1 MMKSV
6 SVVQELMLING
17 KWAKSASSEFFP
29 IENPSERGSVI
40 AEVPRASAEDV
51 DIAVKAADEAFK
63 SWREVPSRERGK
75 LLWKIADAV
84 EAQAEEIARTIAT
97 ETGNAIRT
105 QARSEVKSVIEIFRY
120 FAGVAGEIRGST
132 CPIDNNLMAY
142 TQREPYGVIG
152 AIVPWNAPVQL
163 SSLKIAPA
171 VATGNTIVLK
181 TAEDAPLG
189 VLKLAKICAE
199 FLPQGVLNV
208 LTGFGEECGAPLA
221 SHPLVKKLTF
231 TGSTAIGKTIMHK
244 GADRIIPVSLELG
257 GKSPQIVFPD
267 ADSDKVVEG
276 IITAMRFA
284 RQGQSCSAGTRL
296 YLHTS
301 IFDSFVEK
309 LANKLGE
316 LKVGNPLDEESDMG
330 SIINKK
336 QFDKVCGFIE
346 EGINDEDVE
355 LLIGGLPPKEGPL
368 AQGYYLQPTLFAC
381 KNNNTRLAKEEIFG
395 PVLLIMPWE
404 NEDEVIQDANNSSY
418 GLAAFVWTNDT
429 KTALRTA
436 NKIESGWI
444 QVNRG
449 GAQMPGLSYGGYKQS
464 GIGREFS
471 LEGMLDS
478 YTQVKS
484 IMIDFND

>member
-1 MMKSV
+1 MESV
-6 SVVQELMLING
+6 SVDRELMLING
-17 KWAKSASSEFFP
+17 KWEESLSSEFIT
-29 IENPSERGSVI
+29 IENPSVRGSVL

-51 DIAVKAADEAFK
+51 SKAVEAANKAFK
-63 SWREVPSRERGK
+63 SWKALPSREKGK
-75 LLWKIADAV
+75 LLWKIADAI
-84 EAQAEEIARTIAT
+84 EEQAEEFARTISM

-105 QARSEVKSVIEIFRY
+105 QARGEVKSVVEIFRY
-120 FAGVAGEIRGST
+120 FAGVASEIRGTTS
-132 CPIDNNLMAY
+132 PVDNNLMAY
-142 TQREPYGVIG
+142 TQREPYGVVG

-171 VATGNTIVLK
+171 IASGNTIVLK
-181 TAEDAPLG
+181 AAEDAPLG
-189 VLKLAKICAE
+189 VLKLAKVCSKY
-199 FLPQGVLNV
+199 LPPGVVNV
-208 LTGFGEECGAPLA
+208 ITGYGPECGEALT
-221 SHPLVKKLTF
+221 SHPLVKKITF
-231 TGSTAIGKTIMHK
+231 TGSTAVGKIIMRK
-244 GADRIIPVSLELG
+244 AADRIVPVSLELG

-267 ADSDKVVEG
+267 ADNDKVIEG

-301 IFDSFVEK
+301 IFDSFVDK
-309 LANKLGE
+309 LINKLRQ

-336 QFDKVCGFIE
+336 QFDKVCSYIE
-346 EGINDEDVE
+346 AGLNEDGIE
-355 LLIGGLPPKEGPL
+355 LLLGGMPPGEGEMTE
-368 AQGYYLQPTLFAC
+368 GYYLQPTLFSC
-381 KNNNTRLAKEEIFG
+381 KDNNSKLAREEIFG
-395 PVLLIMPWE
+395 PLLLIIPWE
-404 NEDEVIQDANNSSY
+404 NEEDVIEAANDSSY

-429 KTALRTA
+429 KAALRAA
-436 NKIESGWI
+436 NKIELGWI
-444 QVNRG
+444 QINRG

>member
-1 MMKSV
+1 MESV
-6 SVVQELMLING
+6 SVVKELMLING
-17 KWAKSASSEFFP
+17 RWEESSSSEFFSV
-29 IENPSERGSVI
+29 ENPAERGSVL

-51 DIAVKAADEAFK
+51 DNAVKAANEAFK
-63 SWREVPSRERGK
+63 SWRDVPSRERGK

-84 EAQAEEIARTIAT
+84 EEQAEEFARTIAM

-105 QARSEVKSVIEIFRY
+105 QARGEVKSVVEIFRY
-120 FAGVAGEIRGST
+120 FAGVVSEIRGST
-132 CPIDNNLMAY
+132 SPMDNNLMAY
-142 TQREPYGVIG
+142 TQREPYGVVG

-171 VATGNTIVLK
+171 IASGNTIVLK
-181 TAEDAPLG
+181 AAEDAPLG
-189 VLKLAKICAE
+189 VLKLAKVCAE
-199 FLPQGVLNV
+199 YLPPGVVNV
-208 LTGFGEECGAPLA
+208 ITGYGLECGEPLT

-231 TGSTAIGKTIMHK
+231 TGSTTVGKTIMRK
-244 GADRIIPVSLELG
+244 AADRIVPVSLELG

-267 ADSDKVVEG
+267 ADNDKVIEG
-276 IITAMRFA
+276 IISAMRFA

-301 IFDSFVEK
+301 IYDSFIEK
-309 LANKLGE
+309 LTNKLSQ

-336 QFDKVCGFIE
+336 QFDKVCSYIE
-346 EGINDEDVE
+346 AGLNEDGVE
-355 LLIGGLPPKEGPL
+355 LLLGGMPPTEGKL
-368 AQGYYLQPTLFAC
+368 TKGYYLQPTLFSC
-381 KNNNTRLAKEEIFG
+381 KNNSSKLAKEEIFG
-395 PVLLIMPWE
+395 PLLLIIPWE
-404 NEDEVIQDANNSSY
+404 NEEEVIKAANDSSY
-418 GLAAFVWTNDT
+418 GLAAFIWTNDT

-471 LEGMLDS
+471 LEGMLES